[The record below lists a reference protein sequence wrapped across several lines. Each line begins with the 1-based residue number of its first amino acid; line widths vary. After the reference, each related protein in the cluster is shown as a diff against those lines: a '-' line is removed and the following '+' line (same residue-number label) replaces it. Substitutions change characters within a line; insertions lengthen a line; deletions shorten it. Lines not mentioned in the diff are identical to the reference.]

1 MGPVSGGMGMDTS
14 VVTKERITC
23 LCGLWG
29 QTNVTSGETFAGADF
44 RQAVYEVLYECIV
57 SMRKVVE
64 FDQAK
69 TRNVKQQPQMDRK
82 AMRFGIIGQLPLKI
96 VAWLRDAFDLEQ
108 QVLTSA
114 LTINC
119 LFPVAPSVLG
129 TSWGDSPVGYH
140 WRVTVDNFCPEPT
153 GPAASWTHRC
163 LLVLNELREGALS
176 RVWEKITATARLR
189 RVVVVIHERP
199 GGKRLSRTHYR

>member
-1 MGPVSGGMGMDTS
+1 MRHSDPYLVTWQTGPANSGMGMDTS

-69 TRNVKQQPQMDRK
+69 TRNVKQQP
-82 AMRFGIIGQLPLKI
+82 
-96 VAWLRDAFDLEQ
+96 
-108 QVLTSA
+108 
-114 LTINC
+114 
-119 LFPVAPSVLG
+119 
-129 TSWGDSPVGYH
+129 
-140 WRVTVDNFCPEPT
+140 
-153 GPAASWTHRC
+153 
-163 LLVLNELREGALS
+163 
-176 RVWEKITATARLR
+176 
-189 RVVVVIHERP
+189 
-199 GGKRLSRTHYR
+199 